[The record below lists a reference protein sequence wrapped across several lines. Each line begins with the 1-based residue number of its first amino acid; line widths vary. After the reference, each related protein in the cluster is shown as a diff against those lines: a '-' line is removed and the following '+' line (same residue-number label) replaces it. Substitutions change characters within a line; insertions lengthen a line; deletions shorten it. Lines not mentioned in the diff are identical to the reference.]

1 MNINETLNFFV
12 NFKKSSN
19 DKSEIKIYDK
29 YIGILS
35 DLKERDLTEKQ
46 IKDIESE
53 LSNLDLESE
62 NHNRKKYYN
71 KKLSEFEKFLKNR
84 LSLILDGHYTFTGM
98 IFGMMIG
105 CIATFFIGIFSMIGG
120 MIIGMIIGGIM
131 DSEAKK
137 QGRVLKTKVG

>member
-12 NFKKSSN
+12 NFKKNSN

-84 LSLILDGHYTFTGM
+84 LSLILDGHYTFIGM

-105 CIATFFIGIFSMIGG
+105 CLATFFIGIFSMVGG
-120 MIIGMIIGGIM
+120 MIIGIIIGGIM